1 MSSNREDVF
10 TRLSLVIEDWNAQIA
25 HTHRELA
32 NQIGVARGH
41 LDRLLEANGDGAQD
55 DETSERDAAIARL
68 EAEVADLQRDL
79 DAVRTAPPVPG
90 PASDIRSL
98 EEALHQTREDLADRS
113 AATDTLARE
122 LQEATDEVDRLTTR
136 LRALERESPP
146 HAGPGGDE
154 DVATLRA
161 ALEML
166 QLEHA
171 QAQDE
176 IRTLKQA
183 LDGHTGPPPRTGTGA
198 IDAFDA
204 RGHKK
209 RMGEI
214 LVGLGV
220 LTEVQLKTLLKEQS
234 ADPQQR
240 LGSLAVAHGFIG
252 EHLVARILAAQLRLP
267 YQDLADV
274 EIEASARDLV
284 SPHVIRL
291 HRAIPLREADGVLTV
306 AMVNPL
312 DLIAIE
318 DLELASQRRV
328 APVVATPSDIDALLA
343 ECYPESP

>member
-10 TRLSLVIEDWNAQIA
+10 TRLSLVIEDWNTQVSHAHQELTHQID
-25 HTHRELA
+25 
-32 NQIGVARGH
+32 VARGH
-41 LDRLLEANGDGAQD
+41 LDKLLLAGSNGTPENDRA
-55 DETSERDAAIARL
+55 ELDATIARL
-68 EAEVADLQRDL
+68 EAEVASLQRDL
-79 DAVRTAPPVPG
+79 EMARAETSVIDSESNFR
-90 PASDIRSL
+90 DL
-98 EEALHQTREDLADRS
+98 EETLQRTREELAGRS
-113 AATDTLARE
+113 EATTALE
-122 LQEATDEVDRLTTR
+122 YKLQEATDEIDALATR
-136 LRALERESPP
+136 LNELEGEGAPTASNHDDDTP
-146 HAGPGGDE
+146 
-154 DVATLRA
+154 TLRA

-176 IRTLKQA
+176 IRTLKHA
-183 LDGHTGPPPRTGTGA
+183 LDGHIGTPPRTGTGT

-220 LTEVQLKTLLKEQS
+220 LTEVQLKTLLKEQA
-234 ADPQQR
+234 ADPHQR

-267 YQDLADV
+267 YQDLA
-274 EIEASARDLV
+274 EIEVEASARALV
-284 SPHVIRL
+284 SSHVVRL
-291 HRAIPLREADGVLTV
+291 HRCLPLREADGVLTV

-318 DLELASQRRV
+318 DVELASGRRV
-328 APVVATPSDIDALLA
+328 APVVATPSDIDALL
-343 ECYPESP
+343 ERIYPESS